1 MIERKE
7 YMKQIKPFIDKDII
21 KIITGIR
28 RCGKSVFL
36 KQIIEYLKSIN
47 VPDKNIIYIN
57 FEEIEF
63 KNIKTEES
71 LDKLIIEKSKNI
83 EGKLYLFFDEI
94 QKVDGWENSI
104 ASYFASFDADIYLTG
119 SVSNLL
125 SQKDSSR
132 LSGRY
137 IEIKMYPFSFKES
150 LEINKSLSEEK
161 VFEEYLKNGGM
172 PFIFTLDEDEE
183 KIEYLKNLY
192 DSIILRDVINQNEVR
207 NIELL
212 DKILQFLIDN
222 VGRTFSSRS
231 ISNYFKHEGRNV
243 SSETIMNYLKYC
255 EIAYIIHKVKRENI
269 IGKEI
274 LKTQEKYYLTDHG
287 FREVIFRNNQNSES
301 QILENIVFIELLR
314 RGYDVKIGKINDL
327 EIDFICKKR
336 SEKIYIQVS
345 SYLSD
350 EKTIEREFNSLL
362 KIKDQYPKYV
372 LSLNKTDLSY
382 NGIKHK
388 NIMDFLKEE
397 L

>member
-7 YMKQIKPFIDKDII
+7 YVNQIKPFIDKDII

-36 KQIIEYLKSIN
+36 KQIIEYLKSLNIS
-47 VPDKNIIYIN
+47 DENIIYIN
-57 FEEIEF
+57 FDDIKY
-63 KNIKTEES
+63 KNIKNEEE
-71 LDKLIIEKSKNI
+71 LDKIIIEKSEKI
-83 EGKLYLFFDEI
+83 DGKLYLFFDEV
-94 QKVDGWENSI
+94 QKLNGWENSI

-125 SQKDSSR
+125 SQKNSSS

-150 LEINKSLSEEK
+150 LEINKNLSEEE
-161 VFEEYLKNGGM
+161 VFDDYLKTGGM
-172 PFIFTLDEDEE
+172 PFIFNLNGDEE
-183 KIEYLKNLY
+183 KIEYLENLY

-222 VGRTFSSRS
+222 IGRTFSSRS
-231 ISNYFKHEGRNV
+231 ISNFFKHEGRNV

-269 IGKEI
+269 LGKEI

-287 FREVIFRNNQNSES
+287 FKEVIFRNNQNSES
-301 QILENIVFIELLR
+301 QILENIVYVELLR
-314 RGYDVKIGKINDL
+314 RGYDVKIGKINNL
-327 EIDFICKKR
+327 EVDFVCKKR
-336 SEKIYIQVS
+336 REKIYIQVS
-345 SYLSD
+345 SYLND
-350 EKTIEREFNSLL
+350 EKTIEREFKSLL
-362 KIKDQYPKYV
+362 KINDQYPKYV
-372 LSLNKTDLSY
+372 LSLNKMDLSY
-382 NGIKHK
+382 NGIKHI
-388 NIMDFLKEE
+388 NIIDFLKGD

>member
-7 YMKQIKPFIDKDII
+7 YVNQIKPFIDKDII

-36 KQIIEYLKSIN
+36 KQIIEYLKSLNIS
-47 VPDKNIIYIN
+47 DENIIYIN
-57 FEEIEF
+57 FDDIKY
-63 KNIKTEES
+63 KNIKNEEE
-71 LDKLIIEKSKNI
+71 LDRIIIEKSEKI
-83 EGKLYLFFDEI
+83 DGKLYLFFDEV
-94 QKVDGWENSI
+94 QKLNGWENSI

-125 SQKDSSR
+125 SQKNSSS

-150 LEINKSLSEEK
+150 LEINKNLSEEE
-161 VFEEYLKNGGM
+161 VFDDYLKTGGM
-172 PFIFTLDEDEE
+172 PFIFNLNGDEE
-183 KIEYLKNLY
+183 KIEYLENLY

-222 VGRTFSSRS
+222 IGRTFSSRS
-231 ISNYFKHEGRNV
+231 ISNFFKHEGRNV

-269 IGKEI
+269 LGKEI

-287 FREVIFRNNQNSES
+287 FKEVIFRNNQNSES
-301 QILENIVFIELLR
+301 QILENMVYVELLR
-314 RGYDVKIGKINDL
+314 RGYDVKIGKINNL
-327 EIDFICKKR
+327 EVDFVCRKR
-336 SEKIYIQVS
+336 REKIYIQVS
-345 SYLSD
+345 SYLND
-350 EKTIEREFNSLL
+350 EKTIEREFKSLL
-362 KIKDQYPKYV
+362 KINDQYPKYV
-372 LSLNKTDLSY
+372 LSLNKMDLSY
-382 NGIKHK
+382 NGIKHI
-388 NIMDFLKEE
+388 NIIDFLKGD

>member
-7 YMKQIKPFIDKDII
+7 YVNQIKPFIDKDII

-36 KQIIEYLKSIN
+36 KQIIEYLKSLNIS
-47 VPDKNIIYIN
+47 DENIIYIN
-57 FEEIEF
+57 FDDIKY
-63 KNIKTEES
+63 KNIKNEEE
-71 LDKLIIEKSKNI
+71 LDRIIIEKSEKI
-83 EGKLYLFFDEI
+83 DGKLYLFFDEV
-94 QKVDGWENSI
+94 QKLNGWENSI

-125 SQKDSSR
+125 SQKNSSS

-150 LEINKSLSEEK
+150 LEINKNLSEEE
-161 VFEEYLKNGGM
+161 VFDDYLKTGGM
-172 PFIFTLDEDEE
+172 PFIFNLNGDEE
-183 KIEYLKNLY
+183 KIEYLENLY

-222 VGRTFSSRS
+222 IGRTFSSRS
-231 ISNYFKHEGRNV
+231 ISNFFKHEGRNV

-269 IGKEI
+269 LGKEI

-287 FREVIFRNNQNSES
+287 FKEVIFRNNQNSES
-301 QILENIVFIELLR
+301 QILENIVYVELLR
-314 RGYDVKIGKINDL
+314 RGYDVKIGKINNL
-327 EIDFICKKR
+327 EVDFVCKKR
-336 SEKIYIQVS
+336 REKIYIQVS
-345 SYLSD
+345 SYLND
-350 EKTIEREFNSLL
+350 EKTIEREFKSLL
-362 KIKDQYPKYV
+362 KINDQYPKYV
-372 LSLNKTDLSY
+372 LSLNKMDLSY
-382 NGIKHK
+382 NGIKHI
-388 NIMDFLKEE
+388 NIIDFLKGD